1 MRRDVVWRGTDAW
14 RAEAA
19 TLEFVDG
26 GLRATG
32 TQIGA
37 APGGYRLDYR
47 LDATDG
53 WRTRSLELAIGDR
66 RVLLERDDGDRW
78 RLEGDP
84 RPDLDGAQ
92 DCDLAFSPLT
102 NLMPIRRRGLADR
115 PGAEDFLMAWMTV
128 PELTVIASAQR
139 YEHVRRG
146 LVRFV
151 DRGLFEGFTAELEL
165 DEDGLARVYPGLAE
179 QVVRDLPR

>member
-1 MRRDVVWRGTDAW
+1 MWRGTDEW

-19 TLEFVDG
+19 DVEFVDG
-26 GLRATG
+26 GVRATG

-53 WRTRSLELAIGDR
+53 WRTRSLEIAIGDR
-66 RVLLERDDGDRW
+66 RVRLERDDRDRW
-78 RLEGDP
+78 RFDGEP
-84 RPDLDGAQ
+84 RPDLDDAQ

-102 NLMPIRRRGLADR
+102 NLMPVRRHGLGDG
-115 PGAEDFLMAWMTV
+115 PGTEDFLMAWVEV
-128 PELTVIASAQR
+128 PELTVVASAQR
-139 YEHVRRG
+139 YEHVRPG
-146 LVRFV
+146 VVRFV

-165 DEDGLARVYPGLAE
+165 DEDGLAIRYPDLAD
-179 QVVRDLPR
+179 QV